1 MLGKF
6 PGMFFSK
13 TIEKLIERGGETMA
27 RKKNN
32 LNEVRSALY
41 RSAQVIG
48 DIEAASRGPE
58 AVARRVVRRLL
69 GRATGRA
76 LRKLFR

>member
-1 MLGKF
+1 
-6 PGMFFSK
+6 
-13 TIEKLIERGGETMA
+13 MA